1 MKIAYIICILSP
13 DTGEI
18 IDTPG
23 ATFDRATAEE
33 IALECA
39 KEWLWR
45 RWYYAVHS
53 KDSSMNCGFVSSIYY
68 YKLSDAPVEI
78 RRIQWHG

>member
-1 MKIAYIICILSP
+1 MKIAYVICMLNP
-13 DTGEI
+13 YTGNI
-18 IDTPG
+18 IDTSG
-23 ATFDRATAEE
+23 ATFDRVTAEE

-39 KEWLWR
+39 KEWLWHQ
-45 RWYYAVHS
+45 WYYTVHS
-53 KDSSMNCGFVSSIYY
+53 EDSSMDCGFMSSVYY